1 LANGKAKPDAE
12 KSSEEVAVEKD
23 RVLEAK
29 VETKIEA
36 RTSS

>member
-1 LANGKAKPDAE
+1 LANDEANPDME
-12 KSSEEVAVEKD
+12 KSIEEVAVEKD

-29 VETKIEA
+29 AEIRTDA